1 MGVPVLLH
9 FLMRPK
15 PKKITFPA
23 FRFLQSQEKNRRR
36 SLRLKQWLLLLARMF
51 IIVLAVLLFAQ
62 PGFIPKSKNL
72 SPQNSKSGESAYSSV
87 PTAAVFLF
95 DSSIRMDYVFQNRS
109 RLKAAQDQASQILAA
124 LPPQSVASVVSTH
137 LAPIAFSPDRGEIL
151 RQIEQLETSAS
162 SRSIPEVLPD
172 AMALLETSEL
182 EQKEIFIFTDLT
194 ARSWEMGG
202 SVHRRAL
209 DEALKKNPNVH
220 ISVVKV
226 GVEAPVNCRL
236 EVPTERSFQTVS
248 GGATEVHASLSVSDT
263 QPHRLGIFLMDET
276 GKLQLRG
283 ETIVSASSLEP
294 GKETALPFS
303 FSLGALKNGSNQGF
317 LVLLDGDALAAD
329 NSRAFTIQKDP
340 PTPVLLIANE
350 PAEKNAFLLRQ
361 ALAPM
366 QFTLEN
372 RAKFDCSV
380 LSFSQFQ
387 QWLGGG
393 LGNGIGGDVRLRN
406 LERFHAI
413 FLLDPPGFTATQWNR
428 LAQYVHSG
436 GGLALFL
443 GPALKNPA
451 DFQLAE
457 ARQILPAVPGFQ
469 ARFQDGTF
477 LRPQYGMAHPILR
490 TFQSLGT
497 PIPWDESPVFR
508 AWTLTD
514 LTPDAQQIFTWSNGS
529 PALLLQTR
537 GAGRVLLFGTPVNSS
552 ANDSREIWNLLA
564 QGDSWVFLVAMN
576 EIARVLTAV
585 ETTPGCVAT
594 QEPLTFP
601 LRGNQEERF
610 TLSRSE
616 FPQSGGTHNSEKKL
630 NTDQKLKAEK
640 VSVLV
645 PDLERRQLDL
655 PGLERAGNYS
665 VSGEK
670 GDFER
675 GFSVNIPFT
684 ETDLTRTTP
693 EAVKQIFDPFGV
705 TFLETASRME
715 RTRSGA
721 QASSELFSWIA
732 LLLLV
737 LLGLENWL
745 SNRFYA

>member
-1 MGVPVLLH
+1 
-9 FLMRPK
+9 MRPK
-15 PKKITFPA
+15 PKKLTFPA
-23 FRFLQSQEKNRRR
+23 FRFLQSHEKSQRR
-36 SLRLKQWLLLLARMF
+36 SLRLKHWLLLLARML

-62 PGFIPKSKNL
+62 PGFISRSKTPT
-72 SPQNSKSGESAYSSV
+72 PQKSGSGQAAYSSA

-95 DSSIRMDYVFQNRS
+95 DSSVRMDYVFQNRT
-109 RLKAAQDQASQILAA
+109 RLKAAQDQAAQILAA

-137 LAPIAFSPDRGEIL
+137 LAPLAFSPDRGEIL

-162 SRSIPEVLPD
+162 ARSIPEVLPE
-172 AMALLETSEL
+172 AAALLETSEL

-194 ARSWEMGG
+194 ARSWEIGG
-202 SVHRRAL
+202 AARRQAL
-209 DEALKKNPNVH
+209 HEALKKVPNAR
-220 ISVVKV
+220 ISVVNV

-236 EVPTERSFQTVS
+236 EVPTEKSFQTVA
-248 GGATEVHASLSVSDT
+248 GGATEIHAALWVSDA
-263 QPHRLGIFLMDET
+263 QPHRVGIFLMDES

-283 ETIVSASSLEP
+283 ETSVSASSPMES
-294 GKETALPFS
+294 GKETALPFT

-350 PAEKNAFLLRQ
+350 PAEKNAFLVRQ

-372 RAKFDCSV
+372 RAKFECSV
-380 LSFSQFQ
+380 LSFPQFLR
-387 QWLGGG
+387 WLGGG
-393 LGNGIGGDVRLRN
+393 TGTSAGAAGSSGTLRN

-413 FLLDPPGFTATQWNR
+413 FLLDPPGFGASEWNR

-443 GPALKNPA
+443 GSALKNPA

-469 ARFQDGTF
+469 ARFQEGTF
-477 LRPQYGMAHPILR
+477 PRPQIGAAHPILK
-490 TFQSLGT
+490 TFQTLGT
-497 PIPWDESPVFR
+497 PIPWEDSQVFR

-514 LTPDAQQIFTWSNGS
+514 SAPVAQELFTWSNGS
-529 PALLLQTR
+529 PALLAQTR
-537 GAGRVLLFGTPVNSS
+537 GAGRVVLLGTPVNS
-552 ANDSREIWNLLA
+552 AGGDSREIWNLLA
-564 QGDSWVFLVAMN
+564 QGDSWVFLVTMN
-576 EIARVLTAV
+576 EIARFLTAV
-585 ETTPGCVAT
+585 ENAPGCIT
-594 QEPLTFP
+594 THEPLTFP
-601 LRGNQEERF
+601 LRGTQEERF
-610 TLSRSE
+610 TLNRSV
-616 FPQSGGTHNSEKKL
+616 FPLPEGAQNSSEKKF
-630 NTDQKLKAEK
+630 NSEQTLKPQE

-655 PGLERAGNYS
+655 PGLERAGNYTI
-665 VSGEK
+665 SGEK
-670 GDFER
+670 GEFER
-675 GFSVNIPFT
+675 GFSVNIPLA
-684 ETDLTRTTP
+684 ETDLTRTTS

-705 TFLETASRME
+705 TFLETASQME

-721 QASSELFSWIA
+721 QSSRELFSWIG
-732 LLLLV
+732 LMLLV
-737 LLGLENWL
+737 LLGVENWL